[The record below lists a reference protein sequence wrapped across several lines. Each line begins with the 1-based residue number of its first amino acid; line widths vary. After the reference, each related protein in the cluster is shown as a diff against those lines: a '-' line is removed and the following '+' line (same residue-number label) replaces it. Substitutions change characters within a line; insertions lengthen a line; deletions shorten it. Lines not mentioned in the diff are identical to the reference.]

1 MSDDGKRSPTAKKL
15 PSGAPVAPTLKSVLV
30 RSVLASAVFLVFLT
44 LTSGGSAG
52 ANIILVLVMFLF
64 LLGFGW
70 LFDRWFYKFRLR
82 RWEQKRA
89 GG

>member
-1 MSDDGKRSPTAKKL
+1 MPTAKKL
-15 PSGAPVAPTLKSVLV
+15 PAGAPVAPTFRSVIV
-30 RSVLASAVFLVFLT
+30 RSVMASAVFLVFLT

-52 ANIILVLVMFLF
+52 ANILLVLVMFLF
-64 LLGFGW
+64 LMGFGW
-70 LFDRWFYKFRLR
+70 LFDRWFYRFRLR

>member
-1 MSDDGKRSPTAKKL
+1 
-15 PSGAPVAPTLKSVLV
+15 
-30 RSVLASAVFLVFLT
+30 
-44 LTSGGSAG
+44 
-52 ANIILVLVMFLF
+52 MFLF